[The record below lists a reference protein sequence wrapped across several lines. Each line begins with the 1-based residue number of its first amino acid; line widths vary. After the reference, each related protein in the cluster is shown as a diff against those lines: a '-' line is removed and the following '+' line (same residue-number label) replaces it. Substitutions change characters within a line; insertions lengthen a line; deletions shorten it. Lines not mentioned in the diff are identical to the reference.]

1 MDTFRFQQRSLL
13 EIVRGEAAGGVDDAV
28 AGEIGIGGS
37 THDAA
42 HQAGMIGPA
51 T

>member
-1 MDTFRFQQRSLL
+1 MGRV
-13 EIVRGEAAGGVDDAV
+13 VRGEAAGGVDDTV
-28 AGEIGIGGS
+28 AGEIGIGGP
-37 THDAA
+37 THNAT